1 MIFDQERR
9 NHLLQKSAV
18 KIFIGGDDDLV
29 TGDNSII
36 INCVCKLL
44 RKIATKQT
52 MVNNEVTGM

>member
-18 KIFIGGDDDLV
+18 KIFIGGDDLV
-29 TGDNSII
+29 TGDNSSI